1 MKHTITERKN
11 IYKAVLKLKGA
22 EAVKI
27 KAIEEFS
34 ELATEVSK
42 IINGYADD
50 GNNQFIDE
58 LADAYIMSEQ
68 LIELKKAERLQ
79 TYYQKKYTNSDLLKD
94 LAKVS
99 FWLSRDQINTS
110 IHVVL
115 SQFCERHGAFKRV
128 DYKLNRLKERLKNK
142 EV

>member
-110 IHVVL
+110 MHVVL
-115 SQFCERHGAFKRV
+115 SQFCERYDAFKRV